1 MEETK
6 KILLNSSRLPNN
18 VNVTTQ
24 IQLGIENVTKPIPLN
39 NVDTTVSQF
48 EQFEKERRESDIY
61 RFYGVVKPVISNP
74 LFNKNVKIYKD
85 VNNDIVSKTILS
97 SSIFEKNGW
106 VGYFNDE
113 LDQTALEFNDNKSAL
128 CEFFPFDPGY
138 DRLNFLDSDGTQ
150 NFLIK
155 ITYPF
160 RTKDIVLVKNSANVS
175 LKDGIPIIEKFLIK
189 LNGRNYTGFRTAMNH
204 GLTEGDRI
212 SLLKFTDNTS
222 NNSLKLNSKFYRVFK
237 LGNETND
244 NKLRNFVI
252 DVDPN
257 DINFTIGVSTVKR
270 VVKDKPS
277 LYYVRQFKSLTSS
290 DYKDYDLYPA
300 AYGVTYFDDKVAA
313 FNFKKDIIVTGL
325 VDNLNRPLT
334 ELYLTIVK
342 NDNDTSANNIS
353 SQYWI
358 SKQKN
363 LQIPFNTRFWTK
375 ISAGYLLEN
384 NTSINYNVRSYGDIN
399 YIGSSYFENIDESDD
414 IFDGDIV
421 EYNESELLER
431 RLELVYH
438 RVNTV
443 YREKLNSIDSTQE
456 NKMEGY
462 IYSPFNLIQIKEF
475 MNYIN
480 PIVDLQSIVDKY
492 KITNPIEIDDL
503 RKAFKIPDYAT
514 QIAPNIYKWRDIM
527 EIGEFDSTGNGV
539 DYPFEDGAHY
549 IYLDNRFY
557 FQRQDPPCEFVLISE
572 DITLGASDV
581 DDVQE
586 NKFLKLLEDPTFL
599 QYRFKTSST
608 ISSVI
613 NNSGTNGVL
622 NLVNYNGITPL
633 ELEVTLVDYVGEY
646 ELGKRDVGGSCIDL
660 SVLKVKDIDDVC

>member
-572 DITLGASDV
+572 DITLGSSDV
-581 DDVQE
+581 GDVQE

>member
-85 VNNDIVSKTILS
+85 ANNDIVSKTILS

-290 DYKDYDLYPA
+290 DFKYYDLYPA
-300 AYGVTYFDDKVAA
+300 EYGVTYFDDKVAA

-572 DITLGASDV
+572 DITLGSSDV

-622 NLVNYNGITPL
+622 NLVNYNGVTPL
-633 ELEVTLVDYVGEY
+633 ELEVTLADYIGEY

>member
-18 VNVTTQ
+18 VNVDTQ
-24 IQLGIENVTKPIPLN
+24 IQLGIENITKPIPLN

-48 EQFEKERRESDIY
+48 EQFEKERRESNIY

-85 VNNDIVSKTILS
+85 ANNKIVSKTILS

-160 RTKDIVLVKNSANVS
+160 KTKDIVLVKNNANVS

-204 GLTEGDRI
+204 GLIEGDRI

-222 NNSLKLNSKFYRVFK
+222 NNSLNLNSKFYRVFK

-313 FNFKKDIIVTGL
+313 FNFKKDINVTGL

-384 NTSINYNVRSYGDIN
+384 NTSINYNIRSYGDIN
-399 YIGSSYFENIDESDD
+399 YNGSSYFENIDESDD

-431 RLELVYH
+431 RLEIVYH

-456 NKMEGY
+456 NKREGY

-492 KITNPIEIDDL
+492 NITNPIEIDDL

-572 DITLGASDV
+572 DITLGSSDV
-581 DDVQE
+581 GNVQQ

-599 QYRFKTSST
+599 QYRFKSSST

-613 NNSGTNGVL
+613 NTSGTNGVL
-622 NLVNYNGITPL
+622 NLVNYNGVNPL
-633 ELEVTLVDYVGEY
+633 ELEVTLADYIGEY

>member
-572 DITLGASDV
+572 DITLGSSDV